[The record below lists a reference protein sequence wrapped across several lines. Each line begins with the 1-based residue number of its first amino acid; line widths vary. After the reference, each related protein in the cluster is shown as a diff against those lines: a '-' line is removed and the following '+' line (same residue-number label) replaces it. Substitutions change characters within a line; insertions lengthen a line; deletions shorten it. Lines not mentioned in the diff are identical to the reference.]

1 MVSVNGTKQ
10 VINLFVNSF
19 GQLSVRKPKMV
30 QMFAENLSKLR
41 YAPQFEGDV
50 LQLSSKAK
58 AFSYSQRQAT
68 DIAKY
73 GEKQVERINVTDEI
87 LQKFTPF
94 RRLSNK
100 PCTLKNPKDYKYYIS
115 KYEKEMGEEYLP
127 KDWANLTE
135 AQKYDFIVK
144 DRYSR
149 IVSNKIMAN
158 IQHENLEHCYV
169 LNKDGDITGY
179 SLGDLHSATV
189 PKTEFDGTTIH
200 NHPHN
205 LDQLGFNDL
214 EVKISPKEFC
224 KNTPK
229 SMTPHSS
236 ADIVNGYVIGGKHYV
251 VDSNG
256 NKFLLQTNNMPYNK
270 FCVDM
275 LSRDLAQDQQ
285 SGIRCYSS
293 EGKNL
298 LKDIVQLNNKLK
310 ILTPNNTEYKT
321 VTEQL
326 KQKLYKFH
334 EEIFDDVTFLDDI
347 YLVDTYSK
355 VYTGLAKSIGGMRLM
370 KVNL

>member
-1 MVSVNGTKQ
+1 
-10 VINLFVNSF
+10 
-19 GQLSVRKPKMV
+19 MV
-30 QMFAENLSKLR
+30 QMFAEDLSKLR

-73 GEKQVERINVTDEI
+73 GEKQVERINVTDEM
-87 LQKFTPF
+87 LQKFTPH